1 MAKRDYPNDY
11 FAWYNDDRRV
21 AILELDTVSTSGEKT
36 REKYDTF
43 QSEDD
48 VSDGLRITYHSKYE
62 TVTSSNL
69 TTELSTGMG
78 VDTGLQD
85 LIVCFIKVRM
95 HEDMGDLQKA
105 QYFKG
110 MYEKELK
117 QYPSRKS
124 GVRRLAV
131 PYM

>member
-117 QYPSRKS
+117 QYPSRIS

>member
-1 MAKRDYPNDY
+1 
-11 FAWYNDDRRV
+11 
-21 AILELDTVSTSGEKT
+21 
-36 REKYDTF
+36 
-43 QSEDD
+43 
-48 VSDGLRITYHSKYE
+48 
-62 TVTSSNL
+62 
-69 TTELSTGMG
+69 MG